1 MLTLWHQ
8 NANAHPHPFSSLE
21 AILAEPVPQTPQ
33 EMLQLEQRLS
43 TAAAQIADQI
53 LLVQLT
59 RAHEDEHFVRHARAQ
74 ARGQPPGPLVH
85 KGLRT
90 TSVLLLGGTR
100 LIIETPY
107 LREDRRGRRG
117 RRRGKRGACGTG
129 CDPVLECLG
138 IAARV
143 SPASRSEIALHMVQA
158 ASYLEAAHMLSR
170 RGLTCDVSSL
180 VRITTATAEASTRL
194 REAAVEAALR
204 LPVPS
209 DGPLA
214 GQRVR
219 VSLDGGRV
227 RTRRPP
233 RGRKTAKGRHGFAAP
248 WREPRGLVIDILAE
262 QGQPDRLRLPLYDV
276 LIGNAAAV
284 WALLIGYLRLLS
296 TASAEVVEFIA
307 DGAAWIWKRVELLR
321 TLAEIPAAKVV
332 EVLDFSHAS
341 HYLFETIATCRTLP
355 KAQRHVLYKR
365 LRHALRH
372 QTNGVEVVQEA
383 LHAWATTHRSKA
395 IPRAL
400 GSMETHAHR
409 MRYVTLEAHPLPIGS
424 GQVESAVRR
433 VVNLR
438 FTAPGSFWTA
448 TTVSGLMHLR
458 AAFKAGRWDEM
469 MMGVM
474 TGTFPVPSFEPV
486 DHAGSQRSAA
496 VQERETSHTCVTPR
510 KEAA

>member
-1 MLTLWHQ
+1 MLTLMQHTT
-8 NANAHPHPFSSLE
+8 HGLPHPFPTLE
-21 AILAEPVPQTPQ
+21 ALLAEPFPRTPQ
-33 EMLQLEQRLS
+33 AMMQLEQQLA
-43 TAAAQIADQI
+43 TAAAQTADQI
-53 LLVQLT
+53 LLVQVT
-59 RAHEDEHFVRHARAQ
+59 RAHEDEAFVRQAMAQARAQ
-74 ARGQPPGPLVH
+74 RAVPLVH

-100 LIIETPY
+100 LILETPY

-117 RRRGKRGACGTG
+117 RRRGKRGARGTG
-129 CDPVLECLG
+129 CYPVLECLG
-138 IAARV
+138 IADRV

-180 VRITTATAEASTRL
+180 VRITTATAEASTCL
-194 REAAVEAALR
+194 RDAALEAALR

-214 GQRVR
+214 GKRVR
-219 VSLDGGRV
+219 ISLDGGRV
-227 RTRRPP
+227 RTRRTH
-233 RGRKTAKGRHGFAAP
+233 RGRKTAKGRHGFATP
-248 WREPRGLVIDILAE
+248 WREPRVLVIDILDE

-276 LIGNAAAV
+276 LIGNAEAV

-296 TASAEVVEFIA
+296 AAFAEVVEFIA
-307 DGAAWIWKRVELLR
+307 DGAEWMWHRVERLR
-321 TLAEIPAAKVV
+321 TLAEIPAAKLV
-332 EVLDFSHAS
+332 EVLDFYHAS
-341 HYLFETIATCRTLP
+341 QYLSETIATCHTMP
-355 KAQRHVLYKR
+355 KAKRHALYKR

-372 QTNGVEVVQEA
+372 QADGVEVVQEA
-383 LHAWATTHRSKA
+383 LRALATTQQSKA
-395 IPRAL
+395 ITRAL
-400 GSMETHAHR
+400 GYLETHAHR
-409 MRYVTLEAHPLPIGS
+409 MRYVMLEARKLSIGS

-438 FTAPGSFWTA
+438 FKAPGSFWTA

-474 TGTFPVPSFEPV
+474 TGTFHVPSFEPV
-486 DHAGSQRSAA
+486 DRPVSQRSAA
-496 VQERETSHTCVTPR
+496 VQERETSQTFVTPR
-510 KEAA
+510 QEAA